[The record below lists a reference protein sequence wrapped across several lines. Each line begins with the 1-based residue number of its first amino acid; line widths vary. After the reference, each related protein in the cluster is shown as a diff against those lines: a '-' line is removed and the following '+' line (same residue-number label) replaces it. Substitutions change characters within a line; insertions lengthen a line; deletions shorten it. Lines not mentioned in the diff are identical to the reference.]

1 MPTLDTMPEAPLIKM
16 LYAGVSGTGKTGSL
30 VSLVEAGYRLWML
43 DMDKEGIQVLRNV
56 CLLNPKTK
64 LPRPNGQAL
73 LKRIS
78 YHALTDKIRPV
89 NGVPTVMGRPDAFI
103 NIGKRLA
110 KWEDDGSVPPID
122 KWTDRDI
129 LVLDSFS
136 GAGDAAMRYAQLQ
149 AGRLNQRP
157 FLEDWGNAIGRLEM
171 LVEMLTDPYIP
182 CHVIIITHVK
192 YVGGGGA
199 DPGGGLENEDMGE
212 VGLPIKGFPNALGK
226 QLPATIGR
234 FFNTI
239 VLADTVGDGAAQR
252 RKIFTTPR
260 NKVDLKTVNP
270 AKTKPEYELD
280 SGLAE
285 LFADLRNGYSP
296 RDTPEVPLLAA
307 PVQAPHV
314 QPTAAVATVPNN

>member
-1 MPTLDTMPEAPLIKM
+1 MPSLADMPEAPLIKM
-16 LYAGVSGTGKTGSL
+16 MYAGVSGTGKTGSL
-30 VSLVEAGYRLWML
+30 VSLAQAGYRLWVL

-56 CLLNPKTK
+56 CLFDPKTK
-64 LPRPNGQAL
+64 LARPGGQQL
-73 LKRIS
+73 LSRIQ
-78 YHALTDKIRPV
+78 YQALTDKIRPI
-89 NGVPTVMGRPDAFI
+89 NGIPTVTGSPEAFKS
-103 NIGKRLA
+103 IGKHLA
-110 KWEDDGSVPPID
+110 DWNGDKSVPPID

-129 LVLDSFS
+129 LVLDSLT
-136 GAGDAAMRYAQLQ
+136 GTGDSAMRYTQLK

-157 FLEDWGNAIGRLEM
+157 YLEDWGQAIAYLEQ

-199 DPGGGLENEDMGE
+199 DPGGGAENDDMGE

-239 VLADTVGDGAAQR
+239 VLADTVGEGAAQR

-260 NKVDLKTVNP
+260 NRVDLKTVNP
-270 AKTKPEYELD
+270 AKTKSEYELD
-280 SGLAE
+280 SGLAA
-285 LFADLRNGYSP
+285 LFADLRNGFSP
-296 RDTPEVPLLAA
+296 KDVPEVPLVGV
-307 PVQAPHV
+307 PQAPILK
-314 QPTAAVATVPNN
+314 PTAAVATVPNN